1 MILCFFL
8 TALKQVNAVA
18 VATISIIHAQKH
30 VFLILQKTLTLEYS
44 TQCQDLMKQDTQNGM
59 KLVSVNVDLT
69 VEFVLINN
77 VGMTINVS
85 VNANN

>member
-1 MILCFFL
+1 
-8 TALKQVNAVA
+8 
-18 VATISIIHAQKH
+18 
-30 VFLILQKTLTLEYS
+30 
-44 TQCQDLMKQDTQNGM
+44 MKQDTQNGM